1 MTFEQRNILENAISS
16 GVLSSEEEAAARAKI
31 QEYDRKNGAEPG
43 NWKVSEQDSTGK
55 SYIVTL
61 ANRDIVATI
70 GGLNNYLS
78 TCKRNAE
85 KTVRADS
92 LAAKNVVILE
102 KVINEI
108 KSKV

>member
-31 QEYDRKNGAEPG
+31 QEYDRQNVSKPG
-43 NWKVSEQDSTGK
+43 SWMVSEQDSTGK

-61 ANRDIVATI
+61 ANRDIVMTI
-70 GGLNNYLS
+70 GGLNNYLR

-85 KTVRADS
+85 NTARVDS
-92 LAAKNVVILE
+92 VAAKNVVILE

-108 KSKV
+108 KAKV